1 MVVHVQSSDFKKLLE
16 LQQEQLEHVHSIR
29 SLFEDGAVINNK
41 HEKESLEIQ
50 RQQLDLQ
57 EELVEVS
64 KISAEELKRIKS
76 EDAET
81 IANMAETV
89 KTFDSLKDKF
99 TNFGKGLSE
108 KFGSLRATGTTALKA
123 VNVGGVFD
131 KKIASREFADQQKKL
146 GSEKS
151 YKELSQD
158 FEERNK
164 TAKQI
169 KSNEAELQKFKKDTG
184 LSDKDVAKTKEGQR
198 LLEKRESLSES
209 FKKTDLRAQIVTQ
222 REPAAEK
229 VKKSPAGAVER
240 PKESQRLSE
249 KREAISDTI
258 TRPVVSAIPAPS
270 PAATEKTNKEQND
283 EMNVSEEEMESAR
296 QQQAQ
301 TDLLTKIE
309 KNTSAMGGDK
319 MRAAAPSDSGAG
331 AGGLLGALGA
341 GFKVLGEGIKSIG
354 AGAGAGIKALL
365 IGIAQGVKALAN
377 PQVLLGLGAA
387 VLAFMGIG
395 KALEYA
401 APFMEAFAP
410 VLIKVADVVQ
420 NVFVAAIEKIPEI
433 IGAVGDVVMGV
444 IGAISDAII
453 GTIDAITSSIER
465 LAAVDGANLLA
476 VGAGLLA
483 VSGGMAAFA
492 AANVVGGL
500 GNLVGGLLSK
510 VSGQKSPVDQIIAL
524 GENGPNIEKA
534 GVGVEKLGTGLKMFS
549 EIDPEKIKAIAAL
562 PTDKIV
568 AMGAAMG
575 QANFVSNQSAA
586 NDGART
592 AAVGSSGGGNT
603 VVAPTTNNNTTQNQI
618 VQLPVR
624 NQEQTM
630 NRYIKTRFA

>member
-1 MVVHVQSSDFKKLLE
+1 MAKPPVVVHVQSSDFKKLLE
-16 LQQEQLEHVHSIR
+16 AQQLSLEQLQSIKTLIE
-29 SLFEDGAVINNK
+29 SGAPAK
-41 HEKESLEIQ
+41 HDEELLKLQKKQLEQ
-50 RQQLDLQ
+50 Q

-64 KISAEELKRIKS
+64 KVSAEELKRIKAEES
-76 EDAET
+76 EA
-81 IANMAETV
+81 IANIASTV
-89 KTFDSLKDKF
+89 KTFDSIRDRF
-99 TNFGKGLSE
+99 ANFGKSLSE

-123 VNVGGVFD
+123 VNVGGIFD

-164 TAKQI
+164 TAKSI
-169 KSNEAELQKFKKDTG
+169 KSNEAEIEKFKKDTG
-184 LSDKDVAKTKEGQR
+184 LNDKQLANTKEGQR
-198 LLEKRESLSES
+198 LLTKRESLSDA
-209 FKKTDLRAQIVTQ
+209 FAKTDIRANLISK
-222 REPAAEK
+222 PAA
-229 VKKSPAGAVER
+229 S
-240 PKESQRLSE
+240 
-249 KREAISDTI
+249 
-258 TRPVVSAIPAPS
+258 
-270 PAATEKTNKEQND
+270 AATTKTNAEQND
-283 EMNVSEEEMESAR
+283 AVNVSEEEMESTR
-296 QQQAQ
+296 REEAQ
-301 TDLLTKIE
+301 TKLLEEIS
-309 KNTSAMGGDK
+309 KNTAALGGDK
-319 MRAAAPSDSGAG
+319 AKEAAPSGDGPGAG
-331 AGGLLGALGA
+331 ILAGLGA
-341 GFKVLGEGIKSIG
+341 GFKALG
-354 AGAGAGIKALL
+354 AGLASLGKGAGQAIKGLL

-433 IGAVGDVVMGV
+433 IRAVGDVVMGV
-444 IGAISDAII
+444 IGEISEAII

-465 LAAVDGANLLA
+465 LAAVDGANLLS

-492 AANVVGGL
+492 AANVAGGL
-500 GNLVGGLLSK
+500 GNLVSGFLSA
-510 VSGQKSPVDQIIAL
+510 VSGQKNPVDQILAL
-524 GENGPNIEKA
+524 GAAGPNIEKA
-534 GVGVEKLGTGLKMFS
+534 GIGVEKLGVGLSSFS
-549 EIDPEKIKAIAAL
+549 TIDPEKIKAIAAL
-562 PTDKIV
+562 PVEKIA

-575 QANFVSNQSAA
+575 QANVVASQSAA

-592 AAVGSSGGGNT
+592 AATAGGGSSTN
-603 VVAPTTNNNTTQNQI
+603 VVAPVTNNKTTQNQI

-624 NQEQTM
+624 NQDQTM

>member
-1 MVVHVQSSDFKKLLE
+1 MAKPPMTIHVQSSDFKKLLE
-16 LQQEQLEHVHSIR
+16 VQQLSLEHIQTIRTLAESGAPAKREEEILKVQKKQLE
-29 SLFEDGAVINNK
+29 
-41 HEKESLEIQ
+41 Q
-50 RQQLDLQ
+50 Q
-57 EELVEVS
+57 EELVQVS
-64 KISAEELKRIKS
+64 KVSADELKRIKGEES
-76 EDAET
+76 EA
-81 IANMAETV
+81 IANIASTV
-89 KTFDSLKDKF
+89 KTFDSIRDKF
-99 TNFGKGLSE
+99 ANLGKSFGD
-108 KFGSLRATGTTALKA
+108 KFGSARATGTTALKA
-123 VNVGGVFD
+123 INVGGMFD

-151 YKELSQD
+151 YKELGQD

-164 TAKQI
+164 TAKSI
-169 KSNEAELQKFKKDTG
+169 KSNEADLEKFKKETG
-184 LSDKDVAKTKEGQR
+184 LNDKQMAGTKEGQR
-198 LLEKRESLSES
+198 LLSKRESLSDA
-209 FKKTDLRAQIVTQ
+209 FAKTDLRANLIAKPQ
-222 REPAAEK
+222 AA
-229 VKKSPAGAVER
+229 G
-240 PKESQRLSE
+240 
-249 KREAISDTI
+249 
-258 TRPVVSAIPAPS
+258 
-270 PAATEKTNKEQND
+270 TELTNKEQND
-283 EMNVSEEEMESAR
+283 AMNVSEEEMESAR
-296 QQQAQ
+296 REEAQ
-301 TDLLTKIE
+301 TKLLQEIS

-319 MRAAAPSDSGAG
+319 MKAAAPSDGSGMGAG
-331 AGGLLGALGA
+331 ILGALGA
-341 GFKVLGEGIKSIG
+341 GFKALGAGLKSIG

-365 IGIAQGVKALAN
+365 IGIAQGVSALAN
-377 PQVLLGLGAA
+377 PKVLLGLGAA

-433 IGAVGDVVMGV
+433 ISAVGNVVMGV
-444 IGAISDAII
+444 IGAISEAII
-453 GTIDAITSSIER
+453 ATINAITSSIER
-465 LAAVDGANLLA
+465 LAAVDGNNLMM

-492 AANVVGGL
+492 AANVVGGI

-524 GENGPNIEKA
+524 GEHGQNIEKA
-534 GVGVEKLGTGLKMFS
+534 GIGVEKLGAGLKMFS
-549 EIDPEKIKAIAAL
+549 DIKPENIKAIAAL

-592 AAVGSSGGGNT
+592 AAVAGGGSGGNT
-603 VVAPTTNNNTTQNQI
+603 VVAPVTNNKTTNNSV

-630 NRYIKTRFA
+630 DRYIRSRFAT

>member
-1 MVVHVQSSDFKKLLE
+1 MAKPPMMVHVQSSEFRKLLE
-16 LQQEQLEHVHSIR
+16 VQQLSLEHIQTIRTLAESGAPAKREEEILKVQKKQLE
-29 SLFEDGAVINNK
+29 
-41 HEKESLEIQ
+41 Q
-50 RQQLDLQ
+50 Q
-57 EELVEVS
+57 EELVQVS
-64 KISAEELKRIKS
+64 KVSADELKRIKGEES
-76 EDAET
+76 EA
-81 IANMAETV
+81 IANIASTV
-89 KTFDSLKDKF
+89 KTFDSIRDKF
-99 TNFGKGLSE
+99 ANLGKSFGD
-108 KFGSLRATGTTALKA
+108 KFGSARATGTTALKA
-123 VNVGGVFD
+123 INVGGMFD

-151 YKELSQD
+151 YKELGQD

-164 TAKQI
+164 TAKSI
-169 KSNEAELQKFKKDTG
+169 KSNEADLEKFKKETG
-184 LSDKDVAKTKEGQR
+184 LNDKQMAGTKEGQR
-198 LLEKRESLSES
+198 LLSKRESLSDA
-209 FKKTDLRAQIVTQ
+209 FAKTDLRANLIAKPQ
-222 REPAAEK
+222 AA
-229 VKKSPAGAVER
+229 G
-240 PKESQRLSE
+240 
-249 KREAISDTI
+249 
-258 TRPVVSAIPAPS
+258 
-270 PAATEKTNKEQND
+270 TELTNKEQND
-283 EMNVSEEEMESAR
+283 AMNVSEEEMESAR
-296 QQQAQ
+296 REEAQ
-301 TDLLTKIE
+301 TKLLQEIS

-319 MRAAAPSDSGAG
+319 MKAAAPSDGSGMGAG
-331 AGGLLGALGA
+331 ILGALGA
-341 GFKVLGEGIKSIG
+341 GFKALGAGLKSIG

-365 IGIAQGVKALAN
+365 IGIAQGVSALAN
-377 PQVLLGLGAA
+377 PKVLLGLGAA

-433 IGAVGDVVMGV
+433 ISAVGNVVMGV
-444 IGAISDAII
+444 IGAISEAII
-453 GTIDAITSSIER
+453 ATINAITSSIER
-465 LAAVDGANLLA
+465 LAAVDGNNLMM

-492 AANVVGGL
+492 AANVVGGI

-524 GENGPNIEKA
+524 GEHGQNIEKA
-534 GVGVEKLGTGLKMFS
+534 GIGVEKLGAGLKMFS
-549 EIDPEKIKAIAAL
+549 DIKPENIKAIAAL

-592 AAVGSSGGGNT
+592 AAVAGGGSGGNT
-603 VVAPTTNNNTTQNQI
+603 VVAPVTNNKTTNNSV

-630 NRYIKTRFA
+630 SRYVRSRFAT

>member
-1 MVVHVQSSDFKKLLE
+1 MAKPPMTIHVQSSDFKKLLE
-16 LQQEQLEHVHSIR
+16 VQQLSLEHIQTIRTLAESGAPAKREEEILKVQKKQLE
-29 SLFEDGAVINNK
+29 
-41 HEKESLEIQ
+41 Q
-50 RQQLDLQ
+50 Q
-57 EELVEVS
+57 EELVQVS
-64 KISAEELKRIKS
+64 KVSADELKRIKGEES
-76 EDAET
+76 EA
-81 IANMAETV
+81 IANIASTV
-89 KTFDSLKDKF
+89 KTFDSIRDKF
-99 TNFGKGLSE
+99 ANLGKSFGD
-108 KFGSLRATGTTALKA
+108 KFGSARATGTTALKA
-123 VNVGGVFD
+123 INVGGMFD

-151 YKELSQD
+151 YKELGQD

-164 TAKQI
+164 TAKSI
-169 KSNEAELQKFKKDTG
+169 KSNEADLEKFKKETG
-184 LSDKDVAKTKEGQR
+184 LNDKQMAGTKEGQR
-198 LLEKRESLSES
+198 LLSKRESLSDA
-209 FKKTDLRAQIVTQ
+209 FAKTDLRANLIAKPQ
-222 REPAAEK
+222 AA
-229 VKKSPAGAVER
+229 G
-240 PKESQRLSE
+240 
-249 KREAISDTI
+249 
-258 TRPVVSAIPAPS
+258 
-270 PAATEKTNKEQND
+270 TELTNKEQND
-283 EMNVSEEEMESAR
+283 AMNVSEEEMESAR
-296 QQQAQ
+296 REEAQ
-301 TDLLTKIE
+301 TKLLQEIS

-319 MRAAAPSDSGAG
+319 MKAAAPSDGSGMGAG
-331 AGGLLGALGA
+331 ILGALGA
-341 GFKVLGEGIKSIG
+341 GFKALGAGLKSIG

-365 IGIAQGVKALAN
+365 IGIAQGVSALAN
-377 PQVLLGLGAA
+377 PKVLLGLGAA

-433 IGAVGDVVMGV
+433 ISAVGNVVMGV
-444 IGAISDAII
+444 IGAISEAII
-453 GTIDAITSSIER
+453 ATINAITSSIER
-465 LAAVDGANLLA
+465 LAAVDGNNLMM

-492 AANVVGGL
+492 AANVVGGI

-524 GENGPNIEKA
+524 GEHGQNIEKA
-534 GVGVEKLGTGLKMFS
+534 GIGVEKLGAGLKMFS
-549 EIDPEKIKAIAAL
+549 DIKPENIKAIAAL

-592 AAVGSSGGGNT
+592 AAVAGGGSGGNT
-603 VVAPTTNNNTTQNQI
+603 VVAPVTNNKTTNNSV

-630 NRYIKTRFA
+630 SRYVRSRFAT